1 MGLRRDGR
9 EAAVQY
15 LFAHELHTGSGTPS
29 PEEVQGFWELHSAQ
43 KGARKFAD
51 ELITGV
57 LANLEE
63 IDRHISAACTNF
75 HISRLASV
83 DRNILR
89 LAVYELL
96 KNTSL
101 PVPII
106 ITEAVEIAKKF
117 GAPESSG
124 FINGV
129 VDRIA
134 RDVRKNEPPQPRKQ
148 PPAPPKAGSP
158 EKPATTA

>member
-15 LFAHELHTGSGTPS
+15 LFAHELHAGTGSPT
-29 PEEVQGFWELHSAQ
+29 PEEVHAFWELHSAQ

-51 ELITGV
+51 ELTNGV
-57 LANLEE
+57 LSHLEE
-63 IDRHISAACTNF
+63 IDRHISDASTNF
-75 HISRLASV
+75 HISRLANV

-96 KNTSL
+96 KNTAL

-134 RDVRKNEPPQPRKQ
+134 RSVRKEEINNPRPKKQ
-148 PPAPPKAGSP
+148 PPADSP
-158 EKPATTA
+158 EKPAASA